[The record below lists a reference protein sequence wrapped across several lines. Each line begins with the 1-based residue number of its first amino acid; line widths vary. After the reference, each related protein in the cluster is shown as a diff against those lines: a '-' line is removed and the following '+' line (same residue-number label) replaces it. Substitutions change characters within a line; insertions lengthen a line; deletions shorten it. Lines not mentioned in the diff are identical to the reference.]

1 MRPLPLL
8 IAASLLA
15 LPLTLT
21 ATGEELLGAPPEA
34 DTAGHQPNT
43 YRYGYVYA
51 SEGVTTPTACEAR
64 CNSDT
69 ACSSWSTTPTAP
81 DTDLRCD
88 LKRNIGRATYR
99 PGAVSGVA
107 SKYQPVAMAPQ
118 QATVESTE
126 SE

>member
-15 LPLTLT
+15 FPLTST

-51 SEGVTTPTACEAR
+51 SEGVTTPTACEAS

-69 ACSSWSTTPTAP
+69 ACSSWSTTPTAQ

-88 LKRNIGRATYR
+88 LKRNIGKATYR

-107 SKYQPVAMAPQ
+107 SKYQPAAMAPQ
-118 QATVESTE
+118 QETAETNEGE
-126 SE
+126 